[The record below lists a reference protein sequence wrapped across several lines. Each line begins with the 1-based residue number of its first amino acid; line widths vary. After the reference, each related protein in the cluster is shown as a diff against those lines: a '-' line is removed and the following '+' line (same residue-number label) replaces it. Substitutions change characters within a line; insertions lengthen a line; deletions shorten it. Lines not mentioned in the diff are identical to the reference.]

1 MDAMAKPKSSAKKRP
16 RAGSGSHK
24 VAGYAH
30 DGVKILAPKTKPTHF
45 TSREIRET
53 ILEIRA
59 KAGDF
64 AGRDRSGQDR
74 KR

>member
-1 MDAMAKPKSSAKKRP
+1 MAKPKSSSKRTS
-16 RAGSGSHK
+16 RAGSGPYK
-24 VAGYAH
+24 IAGYAH

-64 AGRDRSGQDR
+64 AGPDRSGQDR

>member
-1 MDAMAKPKSSAKKRP
+1 MAKPKTSSKKRR
-16 RAGSGSHK
+16 RAGSGPHK

-53 ILEIRA
+53 ILEVL
-59 KAGDF
+59 
-64 AGRDRSGQDR
+64 GRGADRSGPARQTRPDR
-74 KR
+74 KP